1 MASGPLGSLIVFAC
15 AFSWWLVPISG
26 YPLGSGPFL
35 AAPVVLSLTEGRA
48 RLGSRVSMAPW
59 SEQECLTFGSTQ
71 SLGPAVRS
79 PAAPHLTTS
88 HEARATAAPQD
99 PQMSLNPWSGRFTAS
114 FATRKSR
121 VQIPSAPQNLH
132 FRLDLSRRTFG
143 APALHSASRWNADQD
158 SGESV
163 VNMSNEPRA

>member
-1 MASGPLGSLIVFAC
+1 VASGPLGSLIVFAC

-48 RLGSRVSMAPW
+48 GLGSRVSMAPW

-71 SLGPAVRS
+71 SLGSAVRS
-79 PAAPHLTTS
+79 PAAPHLTTF

-99 PQMSLNPWSGRFTAS
+99 PQMSLNPWSGRFDC
-114 FATRKSR
+114 
-121 VQIPSAPQNLH
+121 I
-132 FRLDLSRRTFG
+132 FRNEEVTG
-143 APALHSASRWNADQD
+143 
-158 SGESV
+158 
-163 VNMSNEPRA
+163 SNPVSSTERPFQA